1 MKIKIYGYGYVGKAM
16 KVLFPD
22 ALVHDPQLNMINNEK
37 ADVAFVCVPTSNNKI
52 RNKIYE

>member
-22 ALVHDPQLNMINNEK
+22 ALVHDPQLNMTNNEK
-37 ADVAFVCVPTSNNKI
+37 ADVAFVCVPTPNNKI